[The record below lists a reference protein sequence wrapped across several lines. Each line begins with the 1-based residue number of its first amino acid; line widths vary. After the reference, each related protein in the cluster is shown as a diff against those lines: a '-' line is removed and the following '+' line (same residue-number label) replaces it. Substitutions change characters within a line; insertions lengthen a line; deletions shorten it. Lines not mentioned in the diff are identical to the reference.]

1 MIVETM
7 AAGTLKASDPQYNA
21 IQQSLAQI
29 CVCLKEDFK
38 PFLPTIIPMLKRD
51 MELDVKFSL
60 EDADEGAAD
69 TADGDA
75 DRKDG
80 VQSIAI
86 KIKGVEGAKQVS
98 MDTFALETK
107 ITAIEIMK
115 DIARNMGTAFYEQVE
130 TVAELC
136 LGQLMTDRLT

>member
-60 EDADEGAAD
+60 EDAD
-69 TADGDA
+69 
-75 DRKDG
+75 
-80 VQSIAI
+80 
-86 KIKGVEGAKQVS
+86 
-98 MDTFALETK
+98 
-107 ITAIEIMK
+107 
-115 DIARNMGTAFYEQVE
+115 
-130 TVAELC
+130 
-136 LGQLMTDRLT
+136 